1 MEGVLIYRSSRCC
14 FLGVIKCMWGQMA
27 LFTAG
32 IVLLLNIWGGKRSGL
47 STDPA
52 KEMADVHKCMKM
64 LRTLEPRCVVSR
76 LCGDL
81 LFWLTPI
88 SEPF

>member
-1 MEGVLIYRSSRCC
+1 MS
-14 FLGVIKCMWGQMA
+14 

-64 LRTLEPRCVVSR
+64 LRALEPQCVVHP
-76 LCGDL
+76 GFDIAIVAH
-81 LFWLTPI
+81 LFPL
-88 SEPF
+88 

>member
-1 MEGVLIYRSSRCC
+1 M
-14 FLGVIKCMWGQMA
+14 IKCMCGQMA

-81 LFWLTPI
+81 PAFG
-88 SEPF
+88 

>member
-1 MEGVLIYRSSRCC
+1 MADVSNLAVVVGA
-14 FLGVIKCMWGQMA
+14 QMA

-52 KEMADVHKCMKM
+52 KEMADVHKCMNALKDA
-64 LRTLEPRCVVSR
+64 ENRCGWPLAFCR
-76 LCGDL
+76 LH
-81 LFWLTPI
+81 
-88 SEPF
+88 

>member
-1 MEGVLIYRSSRCC
+1 MYDLNGANA
-14 FLGVIKCMWGQMA
+14 IKEYQMA
-27 LFTAG
+27 LFTSG

-64 LRTLEPRCVVSR
+64 LKRLEPRWHTAGR
-76 LCGDL
+76 LWYVPLCSDQ
-81 LFWLTPI
+81 TP
-88 SEPF
+88 PF